1 MVKVGEVPL
10 EVDLLPFSRWLSS
23 QRVSHRVSEEGGFQ
37 VIWLD
42 GGENS
47 ATTKASVES
56 ALAHYLQNP
65 EFKERIDEFSAQL
78 RFSFKPGRSML
89 PRPTIAQAPMAMV
102 LIFLAV
108 AVALVTSFG
117 EGGPALRALMIV
129 DPIGVN
135 IPSFSSKLDL
145 LLNTLGQY
153 QLWRLFSPD
162 FVHFSVMHLV
172 FNLMMLWFLG
182 GQVEHK
188 QGRGRLT
195 LLFIA
200 CSVVPNIAQYF
211 ESGPL
216 FGGMSGVV
224 YGLVGYCW
232 LWSRLHPGVFIF
244 PSALMGFSVA
254 WLIIGYTPLTEA
266 LLIGKMANSAH
277 LFGLLMGLL
286 VAAVPLRTTPDS
298 THESR
303 PDSTVN

>member
-1 MVKVGEVPL
+1 MVKVGEVPV

-23 QRVSHRVSEEGGFQ
+23 QRIAHRISEESGFQ
-37 VIWLD
+37 VVWLD
-42 GGENS
+42 AEKNS
-47 ATTKASVES
+47 AKTKESVES
-56 ALAHYLQNP
+56 ALAQYLQDAD
-65 EFKERIDEFSAQL
+65 FKERVDEFSAQL
-78 RFSFKPGRSML
+78 KFSFRPGNSAL
-89 PRPTIAQAPMAMV
+89 PRPTIAQAPIIMV

-108 AVALVTSFG
+108 AVALITNFG
-117 EGGPALRALMIV
+117 EGGPALRALIIV
-129 DPIGVN
+129 DPLGVN
-135 IPSFSSKLDL
+135 LSTFSLKLEV

-153 QLWRLFSPD
+153 QLWRLLSPD

-172 FNLMMLWFLG
+172 FNLLMLWFLG
-182 GQVEHK
+182 GQVEHR
-188 QGRGRLT
+188 QGRGRLL

-232 LWSRLHPGVFIF
+232 LWNRLHPGVLIF
-244 PSALMGFSVA
+244 PSALMGFSVV

-277 LFGLLMGLL
+277 LFGLLTGLL
-286 VAAVPLRTTPDS
+286 IAAVPLRISSESTTS
-298 THESR
+298 
-303 PDSTVN
+303 